1 LNKGDFA
8 GIAMDIRESTVAQLL
23 AATFAANGVK
33 HIFGIPGGGSSLDV
47 IQAAADNGIEFV
59 LTRTESAA
67 VMMAAATAELT
78 HSPGVAL
85 TTKGPGVAN
94 AVNGIAYAA
103 LDRAPV
109 ILLTD
114 GFTSKQQTYI
124 THQVFDQQALTRPL
138 AKGFARLSQQTDAN
152 EVKTLIQLAM
162 SPPYGPVHIE
172 LTGDVARSC
181 IAASDVDLTC
191 TSDSLVID
199 EAGIAAAVQLLN
211 DASRP
216 VVIVGLEL
224 RDERSARCV
233 RQLVE
238 ALNCPVL
245 TTYKAKGV
253 IPDTHSQYVGIF
265 TGGAVEHECVS
276 QADLIMLCGVDP
288 VEFVLQPW
296 RYEAPV
302 IDIGLQRH
310 TPHYTSIDAGA
321 YGPVAEHLALLT
333 QDSQL
338 TEWSITEIS
347 GLRERMLVA
356 LQYPDST
363 ALGPQQVVEMAEER
377 ARSAGLNPRITVDAG
392 AHMFSAMA
400 FWRCGAPMDVLIS
413 NGLATMAFALPA
425 AIAASLHD
433 PDRPVIAF
441 TGDGGLMMC
450 LGDLLTAVQQR
461 TWIIVIVFNDES
473 LSLIDIKQ
481 QQRDLASR
489 GVRWD
494 RPEIGPTMA
503 GLGGRAFQVCNELD
517 YRNALDEAITEQGPV
532 LIDVA
537 IDPHGYPAQLK
548 ALRG

>member
-1 LNKGDFA
+1 MNIK
-8 GIAMDIRESTVAQLL
+8 ETTVAQLL
-23 AATFAANGVK
+23 VAAFAANGVK
-33 HIFGIPGGGSSLDV
+33 RIFGIPGGGSSLDV
-47 IQAAADNGIEFV
+47 IQAAAENDIEFV

-94 AVNGIAYAA
+94 AANGIAYAA

-114 GFTSKQQTYI
+114 GFTSKQQSYI

-138 AKGFARLSQQTDAN
+138 TKGFARLSKQTGAD
-152 EVKTLIQLAM
+152 EVKALIQLAM
-162 SPPYGPVHIE
+162 SPPFGPVHIE
-172 LTGDVARSC
+172 LTADVARLR

-191 TSDSLVID
+191 TPDSLAID
-199 EAGIAAAVQLLN
+199 EAGIVAAGELLN
-211 DASRP
+211 NATRP
-216 VVIVGLEL
+216 VVVVGLES
-224 RDERSARCV
+224 RDERTATCV
-233 RQLVE
+233 RELVE

-253 IPDTHSQYVGIF
+253 IPDTHAQNAGIF

-276 QADLIMLCGVDP
+276 QADLILLCGVDP

-296 RYEAPV
+296 RYTAPV

-333 QDSQL
+333 RDCQL
-338 TEWSITEIS
+338 SRWSTTEIS
-347 GLRERMLVA
+347 GLRERMLAA
-356 LQYPDST
+356 LQYPEGN
-363 ALGPQQVVEMAEER
+363 AMGPQQVVEMAEER
-377 ARSAGLNPRITVDAG
+377 AQSAGLNPRITVDAG

-400 FWRCGAPMDVLIS
+400 FWRCGAPMDALIS

-450 LGDLLTAVQQR
+450 LGELLTAVQQR
-461 TWIIVIVFNDES
+461 ARIIVIVFNDES

-481 QQRDLASR
+481 QQRELASR

-494 RPEIGPTMA
+494 RPEIGPAMT
-503 GLGGRAFQVCNELD
+503 GLGGRAFQVRNESD
-517 YRNALDEAITEQGPV
+517 YRNALDAAVKEQGPV

-537 IDPHGYPAQLK
+537 IDPHGYAAQLK